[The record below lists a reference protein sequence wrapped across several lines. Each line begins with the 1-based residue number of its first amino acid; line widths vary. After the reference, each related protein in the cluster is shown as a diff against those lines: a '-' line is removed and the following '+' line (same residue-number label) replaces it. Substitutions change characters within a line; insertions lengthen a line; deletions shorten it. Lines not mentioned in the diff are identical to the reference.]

1 MNRDF
6 HDIVAELLRARARFL
21 VVGAHALAVHGVVRA
36 TADLDI
42 WIAIDDDN
50 IDRVWKALTA
60 FGAPLADL
68 GIRKSDFA
76 QPDVV
81 AQLGIPPFRIDVMT
95 GVSGV
100 EFEAAWSDRL
110 TVPLGDLSEVPVI
123 GRAAFVQNKRA
134 SGRSRDLADLE
145 SLGEAGEVR

>member
-6 HDIVAELLRARARFL
+6 HDVIEELIRARARFL
-21 VVGAHALAVHGVVRA
+21 IVGAHALAVHGVARA

-42 WIAIDDDN
+42 WIAKSDDN
-50 IDRVWKALTA
+50 VDRVWKALTA

-68 GIRKSDFA
+68 GIQKSDFA
-76 QPDVV
+76 RTDVV

-100 EFEAAWSDRL
+100 EFEVAWNDRL
-110 TVPLGDLSEVPVI
+110 EVAFGDLPQVPVI

-145 SLGEAGEVR
+145 SLGEAT

>member
-50 IDRVWKALTA
+50 IARVWKALTA

-68 GIRKSDFA
+68 GIQKSDFA

-145 SLGEAGEVR
+145 SLGEAG

>member
-1 MNRDF
+1 
-6 HDIVAELLRARARFL
+6 
-21 VVGAHALAVHGVVRA
+21 VHGVARA

-50 IDRVWKALTA
+50 INRVWKALTA

-68 GIRKSDFA
+68 GIQKSDFA
-76 QPDVV
+76 QPDIV

-145 SLGEAGEVR
+145 SLGEAG

>member
-6 HDIVAELLRARARFL
+6 RDIVEQLLGAHARFL
-21 VVGAHALAVHGVVRA
+21 IVGAHALAVHGVARA

-42 WIAIDDDN
+42 WIAISDDN
-50 IDRVWKALTA
+50 VDRVWKALTA

-68 GIRKSDFA
+68 GIQKTDFLRV
-76 QPDVV
+76 DVV
-81 AQLGIPPFRIDVMT
+81 AQLGMPPFRIDIMT
-95 GVSGV
+95 GISGV
-100 EFEAAWSDRL
+100 EFEQAWSDRL
-110 TVPLGDLSEVPVI
+110 EVPFGNLAKVPVI

-145 SLGEAGEVR
+145 SLGEAT

>member
-6 HDIVAELLRARARFL
+6 HDIVEALLHARARFL
-21 VVGAHALAVHGVVRA
+21 IVGAHALAVHGVARA

-42 WIAIDDDN
+42 WIAISDDN
-50 IDRVWKALTA
+50 VDRVWTALTA

-68 GIRKSDFA
+68 GIRKSDFSR
-76 QPDVV
+76 PDVV
-81 AQLGIPPFRIDVMT
+81 AQFGMPPFRIDVMT

-100 EFEAAWSDRL
+100 EFEEAWRNRL
-110 TVPLGDLSEVPVI
+110 EVPFGNLAKVPVI

-145 SLGEAGEVR
+145 SLGEAT